1 MMYVCMYVCLWLNNS
16 KMAEPIGL
24 IIVSLSFSWSR
35 DWICAK
41 KNVKKYDITN
51 NFVAMAHPGAVGGY

>member
-1 MMYVCMYVCLWLNNS
+1 
-16 KMAEPIGL
+16 MAEPIGL

-51 NFVAMAHPGAVGGY
+51 NFVARGHPGGAVGGY